1 MLGQVR
7 VNTVVQE
14 NISEGKPLS
23 DALKILIIDDD
34 AADREIFKLYLG
46 LGQPGAFEFAEEGTG
61 RAGLARLKS
70 FQPDCVLL
78 DFNLPDIDGLEMIR
92 HLSEGREFLSC
103 AVVMLTAIGSEQ
115 IAVEAMKLGVMD
127 YLVKGPASSEALP
140 RAVASAV
147 QRFRL
152 QEQVARHRIAL
163 GHRNVELEAIR
174 AELFEE
180 KERYRTLTEA
190 IPQLVWTA
198 DSDGL
203 IQFANRRL
211 QDYSGRRGDE
221 VWPLALLIHSDDLP
235 AFLDKWNDAV
245 RSHRAFE
252 SEVRLLR
259 KSDES
264 FRWHLLRAAPI
275 RTAEESTVR
284 WFGTCT
290 DLEDQKR
297 SEEALRQRQKLD
309 SIGLLAG
316 GIAHDFNNL
325 LVGIMGGASFALDTL
340 EENHPARP
348 MLEIV
353 VRSSE
358 RAAHLTQQL
367 LAYAGKGKTFLEPV
381 NVPHI
386 VHDTCELVRAS
397 VPKTVKI
404 VDATDSEVPVI
415 ETNTGQMQQ
424 LVMNLVINAAEAIGE
439 QSGTVTVRAA
449 REWVN
454 GDEGASN
461 VLGYA
466 IAPGEYVLI
475 EVGDSGAGM
484 DEQTQ
489 AQIFDPFFTTKF
501 TGRGLGLAAVHGIVR
516 SLSGAIE
523 LKSAV
528 GKGST
533 FRVLLPAR
541 KPHGEPAVASVFDA
555 KGKANVILVVD
566 DEEVVRTTART
577 ALERDGHEVLTAS
590 GGAEGLEIFREHRN
604 RIGLILLDMSM
615 PGLSGSETLAEVR
628 KLSAWVPVAIISG
641 YSEQEISARLGGM
654 QSLNYI
660 QKPFTAASLA
670 GSVGA
675 ILAASGKTSE
685 KASYGAPA

>member
-1 MLGQVR
+1 M
-7 VNTVVQE
+7 
-14 NISEGKPLS
+14 
-23 DALKILIIDDD
+23 KILIIDDD
-34 AADREIFKLYLG
+34 AADREIFKLYLE
-46 LGQPGAFEFAEEGTG
+46 LGQPGAFLFAEEDTG
-61 RAGLARLKS
+61 RSGLARLQS

-140 RAVASAV
+140 RTVASAV

-152 QEQVARHRIAL
+152 QEQVARQRIAL
-163 GHRNVELEAIR
+163 GRRNVELEAIR

-203 IQFANRRL
+203 IRFANQRL
-211 QDYSGRRGDE
+211 QDYSGRGGDD
-221 VWPLALLIHSDDLP
+221 VWPLPLLIHPDDQ
-235 AFLDKWNDAV
+235 AGFLDTWNDAV
-245 RSHRAFE
+245 GAHRAFE
-252 SEVRLLR
+252 SEVRLR
-259 KSDES
+259 RAHDET

-275 RTAEESTVR
+275 RTSGESTTR
-284 WFGTCT
+284 WFGTFT

-297 SEEALRQRQKLD
+297 AEEALRQRQKLD

-316 GIAHDFNNL
+316 GVAHDFNNL

-381 NVPHI
+381 SIPRI

-397 VPKTVKI
+397 VPKAVQI
-404 VDATDSEVPVI
+404 VDVSDSGVPVI
-415 ETNTGQMQQ
+415 ETNTAQMQQ
-424 LVMNLVINAAEAIGE
+424 IVMNLVINATEAIGE
-439 QSGTVTVRAA
+439 ESGTVTVRTG
-449 REWVN
+449 RESLAGTDGV
-454 GDEGASN
+454 AN

-466 IAPGEYVLI
+466 IAPGDYILI
-475 EVGDSGAGM
+475 EVRDTGSGM
-484 DEQTQ
+484 DEQTL

-501 TGRGLGLAAVHGIVR
+501 TGRGLGLAAVYGIVR
-516 SLSGAIE
+516 SLGGAIE
-523 LKSAV
+523 VRSAV
-528 GKGST
+528 GQGST
-533 FRVLLPAR
+533 FRVLIPAR
-541 KPHGEPAVASVFDA
+541 KPHGEPASPMALHP
-555 KGKANVILVVD
+555 KGKTAAILVVD
-566 DEEVVRTTART
+566 DEEVVRSTARK
-577 ALERDGHEVLTAS
+577 ALERHGHEVLAAA
-590 GGAEGLEIFREHRN
+590 GGAEALEILREN
-604 RIGLILLDMSM
+604 IGRIGLILLDLSM
-615 PGLSGSETLAEVR
+615 PGMSGSETLAELR
-628 KLSAWVPVAIISG
+628 KLSAWVPVAILSG
-641 YSEQEISARLGGM
+641 YSEREVSAQLGDM
-654 QSLNYI
+654 QVLKYI

-670 GSVGA
+670 DAVGA
-675 ILAASGKTSE
+675 ILAAAGKTPE
-685 KASYGAPA
+685 RASHGAPV

>member
-1 MLGQVR
+1 VGPK
-7 VNTVVQE
+7 NT
-14 NISEGKPLS
+14 SEG
-23 DALKILIIDDD
+23 AAACVLKILIVDDD
-34 AADREIFKLYLG
+34 AADREIFKLYLKTD
-46 LGQPGAFEFAEEGTG
+46 QPGAFTFAEEGTG
-61 RAGLARLKS
+61 RAGLDRLQS

-92 HLSEGREFLSC
+92 RLSNGREFPSC

-140 RAVASAV
+140 RTVASAV

-152 QEQVARHRIAL
+152 QDQVVNQRVAL
-163 GHRNVELEAIR
+163 ERRNAELEAIR

-198 DSDGL
+198 DSEGR
-203 IQFANRRL
+203 IQFANHRL
-211 QDYSGRRGDE
+211 QDYSGRSGDD
-221 VWPLALLIHSDDLP
+221 VWPLAQLLHPDDLQE
-235 AFLDKWNDAV
+235 FLTRWNDAV
-245 RSHRAFE
+245 RKHRAFE

-259 KSDES
+259 AHDRS

-275 RTAEESTVR
+275 RAAGESAVK
-284 WFGTCT
+284 WFGTFT
-290 DLEDQKR
+290 DLEDQKQA
-297 SEEALRQRQKLD
+297 EEALRQRQKLD

-340 EENHPARP
+340 DGSHPARS

-381 NVPHI
+381 SIPRI
-386 VHDTCELVRAS
+386 VRDTCELVRAS
-397 VPKTVKI
+397 VPKTVQI
-404 VDATDSEVPVI
+404 IDVLDADVPLI
-415 ETNTGQMQQ
+415 QTNTGQMEQ

-439 QSGTVTVRAA
+439 ANGNVTVRAG
-449 REWVN
+449 RERMN
-454 GDEGASN
+454 GGPAPSN

-466 IAPGEYVLI
+466 VAPGEYVFI
-475 EVGDSGAGM
+475 EVSDSGGGM

-489 AQIFDPFFTTKF
+489 ARIFDPFFTTKF

-516 SLSGAIE
+516 SLGGAIE
-523 LKSAV
+523 LRSSP

-533 FRVLLPAR
+533 FRVLLPA
-541 KPHGEPAVASVFDA
+541 KTAIGEAAGAVEAGPRGKASV
-555 KGKANVILVVD
+555 ILIVD
-566 DEEVVRTTART
+566 DEEAVRTTARS

-590 GGAEGLEIFREHRN
+590 SGAEGLEIYGKN
-604 RIGLILLDMSM
+604 MGRIGLILLDLSM
-615 PGLSGSETLAEVR
+615 PGMSGSETLTGLRRISPWVR
-628 KLSAWVPVAIISG
+628 VAILSG
-641 YSEQEISARLGGM
+641 YSEQEFSARFGDM
-654 QSLNYI
+654 QLLNYI
-660 QKPFTAASLA
+660 QKPFTSASLA
-670 GSVGA
+670 SAVHTILTAAEAPEGASHGS
-675 ILAASGKTSE
+675 
-685 KASYGAPA
+685 PA